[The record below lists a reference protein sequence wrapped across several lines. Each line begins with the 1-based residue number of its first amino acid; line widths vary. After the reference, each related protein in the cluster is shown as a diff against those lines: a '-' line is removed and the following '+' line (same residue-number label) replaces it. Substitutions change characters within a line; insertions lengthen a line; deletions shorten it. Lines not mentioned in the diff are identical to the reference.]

1 MESQEFKKLS
11 FCIVFRK
18 NKRQHLKKKRSK
30 KYPVFGPFLS
40 KFGQKEMSTK
50 IGFRHFLASIVS

>member
-18 NKRQHLKKKRSK
+18 NKRQHFKKKEAKNTLFLDPFYPNLDK
-30 KYPVFGPFLS
+30 KKCP
-40 KFGQKEMSTK
+40 QKSGSVT
-50 IGFRHFLASIVS
+50 F

>member
-18 NKRQHLKKKRSK
+18 NKRQHFKKKEAK
-30 KYPVFGPFLS
+30 NTVFGPFLS